1 MYYLSQFSI
10 FTFTLAIGT
19 IDSSDDIGP
28 IHTPAS
34 IIFFVIMF
42 GLTVR
47 VTYTLGEMRKWD
59 SSVMTASSWFWKKV
73 TCGYLSAVWL
83 FCLIGVLS

>member
-47 VTYTLGEMRKWD
+47 VMRKWD